1 MLLFTYPYQIAG
13 HEVAELDG
21 VATIERDGSM
31 TVELLDIGATPQKYF
46 EVFGDVAADIER
58 HVRLKYG
65 EDVYEE
71 MQAARAA

>member
-1 MLLFTYPYQIAG
+1 
-13 HEVAELDG
+13 
-21 VATIERDGSM
+21 M

>member
-31 TVELLDIGATPQKYF
+31 TVELLDIDKQKYF
-46 EVFGDVAADIER
+46 EVSGNVAADIEK
-58 HVRLKYG
+58 HVLLKYG
-65 EDVYEE
+65 EDVYDEIKRRGRHE
-71 MQAARAA
+71 